1 DPKNHE
7 RAAASTWES
16 VLGGSGWRG
25 RSIRRGRSSTW
36 TFGAGSGLF
45 VVSRMVSSWR
55 VAAPEPLARA
65 GGFVFFFGIHLF
77 RSFRFRFSLGT
88 TARFRV
94 GGTPGRHTS
103 QWRPVTSRWQL
114 HQGAFIPTPPSGTG
128 WPARPSRHGSP

>member
-1 DPKNHE
+1 MGPNVDRSKAVRPDPKNHE

-45 VVSRMVSSWR
+45 VVLRMVSSWR

-65 GGFVFFFGIHLF
+65 GGFVFCGYPPTSTYTNFTTFG
-77 RSFRFRFSLGT
+77 S
-88 TARFRV
+88 
-94 GGTPGRHTS
+94 
-103 QWRPVTSRWQL
+103 
-114 HQGAFIPTPPSGTG
+114 
-128 WPARPSRHGSP
+128 